1 MNRGPASLRVLQRV
15 RALADAGR
23 ARVVLGNHELALL
36 RTAWG
41 ARTPA
46 PDDTFQ
52 DVLDAPDAKEWI
64 DWIRGW
70 PVAVVDRLGGQDFAM
85 VHGAVAPAWSLAE
98 IEQRARAIEARLR
111 RSRRAAAR
119 LLAANPRGDG
129 DAETAD
135 FTQRPRTVAVQA
147 HERGQVE
154 GGGEPRLTAA
164 EQKVKAAVEVGKAH
178 G

>member
-1 MNRGPASLRVLQRV
+1 MGDVQGCAGELEELVARLRAAFGGEFELWLVGDLVNRGPASLRVLQRV

-52 DVLDAPDAKEWI
+52 DVLAAPDAKEWI

-85 VHGAVAPAWSLAE
+85 VHAAVAPAWSLAE
-98 IEQRARAIEARLR
+98 IEQRKAWVR
-111 RSRRAAAR
+111 RSRA
-119 LLAANPRGDG
+119 
-129 DAETAD
+129 
-135 FTQRPRTVAVQA
+135 
-147 HERGQVE
+147 
-154 GGGEPRLTAA
+154 
-164 EQKVKAAVEVGKAH
+164 
-178 G
+178 